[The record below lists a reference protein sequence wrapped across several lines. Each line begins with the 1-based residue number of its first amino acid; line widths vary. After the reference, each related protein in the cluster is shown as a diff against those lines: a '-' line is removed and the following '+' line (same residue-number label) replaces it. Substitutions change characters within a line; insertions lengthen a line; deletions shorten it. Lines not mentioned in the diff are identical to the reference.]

1 MWSVD
6 EIPTTTTVESK
17 IDDRISTKENVVEMA
32 YCSIIN
38 KLSNEDP
45 VLIFKNDDV
54 YSKFPIREINLKMQN
69 KCKIGCEKKRKKEL
83 SNENN
88 MLFDIDTTNLGYEH
102 GYFFYDHFTHQV
114 KK

>member
-1 MWSVD
+1 MWSV
-6 EIPTTTTVESK
+6 EEKPTTTTVESK
-17 IDDRISTKENVVEMA
+17 IDDRTSAKENV

-54 YSKFPIREINLKMQN
+54 NSKFPIREINLKMQN
-69 KCKIGCEKKRKKEL
+69 KCKIGCEKKRKIEL

-88 MLFDIDTTNLGYEH
+88 MLFDIDTSHLSYEH
-102 GYFFYDHFTHQV
+102 GYFLYDYFTHQV
-114 KK
+114 EK